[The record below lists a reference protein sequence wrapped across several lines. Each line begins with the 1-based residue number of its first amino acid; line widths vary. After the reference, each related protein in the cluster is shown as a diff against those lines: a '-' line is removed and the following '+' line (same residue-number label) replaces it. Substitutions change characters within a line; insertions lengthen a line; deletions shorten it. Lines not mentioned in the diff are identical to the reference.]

1 VDPFEQARRNPHA
14 ASAAPQDRVPWDGF
28 HSDAM
33 DHMVMFLDRP
43 SRSAFS
49 QTSQRARE
57 SVRQT
62 ADAFLERE
70 IPLQLDPNYMPS
82 QHEILAWVRGPQSL
96 HEFIQGRVEPDG
108 SIDTDKRRELIEH
121 ILIAFRDHDGIPLS
135 LIDYIYD
142 NELHVATEDIYSLF
156 DPDVYPVAFDLP
168 TLRHMGERG
177 MWDYWPP
184 NNGINLFETHA
195 HDPDIIELLIVDQ
208 LIDLSDALVYVL
220 VRANAND
227 ILTRLRTLYGII
239 FYSIEDPMYMFKNRP
254 K

>member
-28 HSDAM
+28 HPDAM
-33 DHMVMFLDRP
+33 NHMAMFLDRP
-43 SRSAFS
+43 SRSAFR

-62 ADAFLERE
+62 ADAFFERE
-70 IPLQLDPNYMPS
+70 LPLRLDPDYMPS
-82 QHEILAWVRGPQSL
+82 QHEILAWIRDPQSL
-96 HEFIQGRVEPDG
+96 YEFIHGRVEPDG
-108 SIDTDKRRELIEH
+108 SIDTDKRREWIEH
-121 ILIAFRDHDGIPLS
+121 ILIAFRDHNGIPRW

-142 NELHVATEDIYSLF
+142 NELHVSSDNSLF
-156 DPDVYPVAFDLP
+156 DSDLYPVAFDLP

-177 MWDYWPP
+177 MWDHWPP
-184 NNGINLFETHA
+184 TNGINLFETHA
-195 HDPDIIELLIVDQ
+195 DDPDIIELLVDQ
-208 LIDLSDALVYVL
+208 HVSVSDTLVYVL

-227 ILTRLRTLYGII
+227 ALSRIQSMHGR
-239 FYSIEDPMYMFKNRP
+239 FYSIGDALSLFINRP